1 MADPATMG
9 AMAIGSSV
17 IGGALGIAGA
27 KSSADASSDSF
38 NFKAGIAKLNADIAR
53 QNAAWAINAGGIK
66 AANYGL
72 KAGQEIADTKVV
84 QASSG
89 IDVNS
94 GSKEAVRNT
103 QQSVATYDQGLIRA
117 DAAKTAH
124 GYEVKAASDTLEAEM
139 DRVSAV
145 NAQKAGKLAILSS
158 VIGTATSVA
167 SKWTQ
172 GNTIG
177 MWSGSSSG
185 SGGANSLGGSSALAA
200 DGSSTDWSF

>member
-9 AMAIGSSV
+9 AMAIGSSLV
-17 IGGALGIAGA
+17 SGALGIAGA

-84 QASSG
+84 QAASG

-94 GSKEAVRNT
+94 GSKEAVRDT

-124 GYEVKAASDTLEAEM
+124 GYEVKAASDTVEAEM
-139 DRVSAV
+139 NRVSAV

-172 GNTIG
+172 GNTLG
-177 MWSGSSSG
+177 MWSGSGS